1 MKRDLFMSIAAVVAV
16 LFGLSFLLMPVQTM
30 TMYGVD
36 LDISGQFI
44 ARYLGSAFLGI
55 GIVNWLA
62 RSSEDS
68 KALRAV
74 LLGFF
79 IVSLTGLIVAVFDA
93 TTGIGNSLVW
103 STVVIYLLLSAGFG
117 YFSFKT

>member
-1 MKRDLFMSIAAVVAV
+1 MKRDLFMSIAAVVAI
-16 LFGLSFLLMPVQTM
+16 LFGLAFLLMPVQTM

-62 RSSEDS
+62 RNSEDS

-79 IVSLTGLIVAVFDA
+79 IVSLTGLIVGVFDA
-93 TTGIGNSLVW
+93 TTGVGNSLVW
-103 STVVIYLLLSAGFG
+103 STVVIYLLLAAGFG